1 MEEAIKDLQDN
12 IQSFQMV
19 QQSILDRLQSI
30 ENSGCKPKSNAGS
43 SNDSDDQS
51 GGLKTH
57 YGVKS
62 LQQAVASHS
71 PANKGAAAANS
82 QADSVDRVDSSVQ
95 DEYQGIKDKVA
106 SIKIPQELRCG
117 TSKAG
122 IRRED
127 SNAANIIANCAKYVE
142 TTIKLLWTLDDEP
155 TQEEL
160 IEVFQIQKAHIDY
173 LRQEHSA
180 LLVSS
185 QFGGK
190 TSQLFKNLSRGTTN
204 LDEKQ
209 LDTLLKAVQITS
221 NDSNSR
227 LKPRDHFR
235 GRGSNFG
242 SYNSGYGSRY
252 RSGYQRG
259 GNHGHSGNN
268 FNSSSNTYNHNGI
281 ATTSE

>member
-1 MEEAIKDLQDN
+1 MAKDKTLLVGNCAASAQTQHIIISLSVTVGQHLYTRLCLQIILMEEAIKDMQDS
-12 IQSFQMV
+12 IQSFQTV

-51 GGLKTH
+51 SGLKTH

-127 SNAANIIANCAKYVE
+127 SNATNIIFYY
-142 TTIKLLWTLDDEP
+142 IKCS
-155 TQEEL
+155 
-160 IEVFQIQKAHIDY
+160 Y
-173 LRQEHSA
+173 LRYY
-180 LLVSS
+180 
-185 QFGGK
+185 
-190 TSQLFKNLSRGTTN
+190 LF
-204 LDEKQ
+204 
-209 LDTLLKAVQITS
+209 
-221 NDSNSR
+221 
-227 LKPRDHFR
+227 F
-235 GRGSNFG
+235 
-242 SYNSGYGSRY
+242 
-252 RSGYQRG
+252 
-259 GNHGHSGNN
+259 
-268 FNSSSNTYNHNGI
+268 
-281 ATTSE
+281 

>member
-1 MEEAIKDLQDN
+1 MDEAIKQIQDN
-12 IQSFQMV
+12 LQSFQTV
-19 QQSILDRLQSI
+19 QQSILNRLELI
-30 ENSGCKPKSNAGS
+30 EEGGNNGS
-43 SNDSDDQS
+43 SNSSTGQLN
-51 GGLKTH
+51 GNKTQ
-57 YGVKS
+57 YGAKS
-62 LQQAVASHS
+62 LQQAMGSHS
-71 PANKGAAAANS
+71 PANNCTAAADS
-82 QADSVDRVDSSVQ
+82 QADSVARVNNSVQ

-106 SIKIPQELRCG
+106 NVKIPQELRCG

-127 SNAANIIANCAKYVE
+127 SNAANIISNCAKYVE
-142 TTIKLLWTLDDEP
+142 TTIKLLWSLDEEP

-209 LDTLLKAVQITS
+209 LDTLLKAVQITG
-221 NDSNSR
+221 NDPNSR
-227 LKPRDHFR
+227 SKPRDNFR
-235 GRGSNFG
+235 GRGSSFM

-259 GNHGHSGNN
+259 GGNHGHSSSN
-268 FNSSSNTYNHNGI
+268 FNSNNTYNHNGI
-281 ATTSE
+281 ATTSDQY